1 MFKCEYSMLFYIF
14 SIYPH
19 THIMDRFFFLSF
31 LLTQFWWLN
40 FHSFLSVHHHHHNH
54 NHNNHSKV
62 ILTLTGFLFLFF
74 IWHILFSF
82 ICFIHFDPNG
92 STFAF
97 CLHHCV
103 LLYTHVQQW
112 AWWWIQFSRFFNIF
126 QSKKKKLKLIRQW
139 LLCQPTKN
147 TVVNIMVS
155 IQW

>member
-1 MFKCEYSMLFYIF
+1 MFICLNVNIPCCSTFSLFTR
-14 SIYPH
+14 
-19 THIMDRFFFLSF
+19 THIIDRFFFLSF

-126 QSKKKKLKLIRQW
+126 QSKKK
-139 LLCQPTKN
+139 N
-147 TVVNIMVS
+147 
-155 IQW
+155 